1 MPETVLEALNV
12 VNAPAAAAVP
22 PIAGGDAKYVEKPVP
37 DTVEDALKVVNAPVL
52 AVPLPIAPGEA
63 NVAPPNELA
72 LRLATFVVDATVNG
86 AVPVAMVDSIV
97 VNLPVLGAVPPI
109 AGGDAK

>member
-1 MPETVLEALNV
+1 MLN
-12 VNAPAAAAVP
+12 
-22 PIAGGDAKYVEKPVP
+22 PVP
-37 DTVEDALKVVNAPVL
+37 DTVLDALNVVKAPVL
-52 AVPLPIAPGEA
+52 AVPLPIAPGAA

-72 LRLATFVVDATVNG
+72 FKLATTVVEATVNG

-97 VNLPVLGAVPPI
+97 VNFPVLGAVAPI